1 MNLLKVLIAVREI
14 TSLASQIISDV
25 DASAKFEGKSLL
37 DMTDQEL
44 ATLLEATDIRNSE
57 LIVREGERE

>member
-25 DASAKFEGKSLL
+25 DASGKSGDKSLL

-44 ATLLEATDIRNSE
+44 ADLLDATEIRDAETIFNE
-57 LIVREGERE
+57 E